1 MCKVVGSVWYGYIG
15 IVQVVQ
21 AHQLE
26 YYRQTGDA
34 QYKYYIGVVDGKN
47 EKEDAER
54 IAAFGMPFDV
64 VAGNALFGVS
74 PTRFIG

>member
-1 MCKVVGSVWYGYIG
+1 MNKVVGSVWYGYIG

-34 QYKYYIGVVDGKN
+34 QYKYYIGVGDGKS
-47 EKEDAER
+47 EKDDAER
-54 IAAFGMPFDV
+54 IGAFGMPFDTI
-64 VAGNALFGVS
+64 AGNALFNV
-74 PTRFIG
+74 TAQRLMA